1 MKTVRTEETVEA
13 VRLYVEN
20 NARKSAAGVPL
31 RLQLTFLALFSL
43 ELRRSTFNKIMKQDL
58 TPRSLTRGKD

>member
-20 NARKSAAGVPL
+20 NARNVSCRRTITPAADISSIIFTWIKT
-31 RLQLTFLALFSL
+31 QYF
-43 ELRRSTFNKIMKQDL
+43 
-58 TPRSLTRGKD
+58 